1 MTDNRLPKT
10 GETSQA
16 SSSFRESVLF
26 SLSGL
31 TVLGLFMAQKM
42 FVARHDF
49 SVAHHFPDLFKTL
62 QTYALLS
69 GVAFLLV
76 MLATSDIGHIR
87 QKIGLGIILTVF
99 SGLAIM
105 AFFTHPTRSQDIYWS
120 LLMGKAFAQFH
131 LNPYRITT
139 AVLSDDP
146 WAYPVLTWKDLQM
159 MYGPIWTL
167 FVGGIASLAH
177 TLGTAI
183 FLAKASFLAS
193 ATASGWI
200 FWKIM
205 GHLEFSL
212 ARKLQLF
219 ALVAW
224 NPFIIQTVLVDMHND
239 AFLLL
244 TVLAS
249 CYFFLRKDFA
259 LSAFLL
265 GIGTFIKYT
274 PLLLLPL
281 PCVYLIAEGRRRP
294 LWTACKF
301 VVLALVGL
309 SLLFV
314 LYMPFGGFTRE
325 VYTGI
330 QKQFASIGLPTQY
343 LPGTTIVL
351 EVFPMSLNSLYV
363 VGLFLAITAEIV
375 CIAKQKL
382 LLAFTLPFLLIFFF
396 ASPWFQPWY
405 VLWILP
411 ILALY
416 LTPVAFA
423 LLSVFLVLTPE
434 LFSPSSTALAFLTG
448 TFVYH
453 FFRFAFLSNDAKL
466 KNRNKFSAEAE

>member
-1 MTDNRLPKT
+1 MGKT
-10 GETSQA
+10 SRA
-16 SSSFRESVLF
+16 PSSIRESVLF

-31 TVLGLFMAQKM
+31 TVLGLFVAQRL

-49 SVAHHFPDLFKTL
+49 FVAHHFPDLFKTL

-76 MLATSDIGHIR
+76 MLASSDIEHIR
-87 QKIGLGIILTVF
+87 PKVGLGIILAVF
-99 SGLAIM
+99 FGLALV

-120 LLMGKAFAQFH
+120 LLMGKAFARFH

-139 AVLSDDP
+139 AVLGNDP
-146 WAYPVLTWKDLQM
+146 WAYPVLTWKDLSM
-159 MYGPIWTL
+159 MYGPLWTL
-167 FVGGIASLAH
+167 FVGGIASLAQ

-183 FLAKASFLAS
+183 FLAKAFFLAS

-205 GHLEFSL
+205 GHLQFTW

-249 CYFFLRKDFA
+249 LYFFLKKGFA
-259 LSAFLL
+259 LSALL
-265 GIGTFIKYT
+265 LVIGTFIKYA

-281 PCVYLIAEGRRRP
+281 PCVYLIAHGRRRP
-294 LWTACKF
+294 LWTVCTF
-301 VVLALVGL
+301 IVLALVAL
-309 SLLFV
+309 SLFFV
-314 LYMPFGGFTRE
+314 LYLPFGGFTPE
-325 VYTGI
+325 VYAGI
-330 QKQFASIGLPTQY
+330 QKQFANIGLPTEY

-351 EVFPMSLNSLYV
+351 EIFPMSFSSLYV
-363 VGLFLAITAEIV
+363 WGLVLAIAAEIV
-375 CIAKQKL
+375 CLARQKL
-382 LLAFTLPFLLIFFF
+382 LLAFTLPLLLIFFF

-416 LTPVAFA
+416 LTPASFV
-423 LLSVFLVLTPE
+423 LLTVFLVLTPE
-434 LFSPSSTALAFLTG
+434 LFSPSSTAMAFLTG
-448 TFVYH
+448 TFVYQ
-453 FFRFAFLSNDAKL
+453 FFRFAFPSNDAGVKDP
-466 KNRNKFSAEAE
+466 KRDISSEISAETE